1 MALSLLL
8 VRHGETLWNRERRFQ
23 GFSDIPLSEK
33 GRSQARALARCLR
46 NCRLAAVYT
55 SDLIRARRTAEAI
68 AREHGVEV
76 RVDARLREMNQGA
89 LEGKALEDLVR
100 EYPGLLE
107 RWLAEP
113 AEIQMP
119 GGESLRCAQ
128 ERAWEAVQEIRRAY
142 SDGTIVLVGHNLCL
156 LAVICRAVGLDLNH
170 FRRLRIE
177 NASITEILF
186 AGSEPVLLRLNDT
199 RHLEKDSGQ
208 DSGQSE

>member
-1 MALSLLL
+1 MSLSLLL
-8 VRHGETLWNRERRFQ
+8 VRHGETPWNRERRFQ
-23 GFSDIPLSEK
+23 GFSDVPLNER
-33 GRSQARALARCLR
+33 GMRQACALARCLR
-46 NCRLAAVYT
+46 ARQIAAVYA
-55 SDLIRARRTAEAI
+55 SDLVRARSTAETI

-89 LEGKALEDLVR
+89 LEGKALEDLLR
-100 EYPGLLE
+100 DYPGLLE

-113 AEIQMP
+113 AEVRMP

-128 ERAWEAVQEIRRAY
+128 DRAWEVVQEIRTAF
-142 SDGTIVLVGHNLCL
+142 SEGTIVLVGHNLCL

-186 AGSEPVLLRLNDT
+186 SGAEAVLLRLNDT
-199 RHLEKDSGQ
+199 RHLEEQLREDDSR
-208 DSGQSE
+208 